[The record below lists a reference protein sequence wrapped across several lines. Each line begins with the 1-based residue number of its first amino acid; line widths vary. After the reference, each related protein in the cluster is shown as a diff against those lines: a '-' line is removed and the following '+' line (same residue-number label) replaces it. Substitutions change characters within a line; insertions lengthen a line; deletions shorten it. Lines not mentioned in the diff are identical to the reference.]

1 MSGIP
6 AQRGAYE
13 VHDVDRQSLLAGC
26 ATFDAAVS
34 EAHQRAWAI
43 ASDIEGQLS
52 AHGEGHRGGIPV
64 RVEVRDGGTGERLAA
79 YVAWTAPVVAAD
91 ARRI

>member
-13 VHDVDRQSLLAGC
+13 VHDVDRGLLLTGC
-26 ATFDAAVS
+26 ATLDAAVS
-34 EAHQRAWAI
+34 EAHRRAWVMAE
-43 ASDIEGQLS
+43 DIEARLV

-79 YVAWTAPVVAAD
+79 YVAWTAPVVAAE

>member
-1 MSGIP
+1 MSAIP

-13 VHDVDRQSLLAGC
+13 VHDVDQRLLLAGC

-34 EAHQRAWAI
+34 EAHRRAWAM
-43 ASDIEGQLS
+43 AEDIEARLT

-64 RVEVRDGGTGERLAA
+64 RLEVRDGGTGERLAA
-79 YVAWTAPVVAAD
+79 YVAWTGPVTAGD
-91 ARRI
+91 RHRI